1 MGTKDSRVD
10 AYVAKARPFAQPILT
25 RVRKAIHAGCPE
37 VVETIKWSVPAFE
50 YKGPM
55 CGMAAFKAYCS
66 VGFWKGPLLEQQPE
80 SRGPMTQLGR
90 VHAVDELPAE
100 KAIAA
105 LVRRAAKLNDEGV
118 KIKREPK
125 APKGPVTVPAY
136 FAAALKKN
144 KKAKA
149 AFDAF
154 SPSHRREYV
163 EWVADAK
170 QDATRQRRLAT
181 ALEWIAEGKGRNWKY
196 ERR

>member
-1 MGTKDSRVD
+1 
-10 AYVAKARPFAQPILT
+10 
-25 RVRKAIHAGCPE
+25 
-37 VVETIKWSVPAFE
+37 
-50 YKGPM
+50 
-55 CGMAAFKAYCS
+55 
-66 VGFWKGPLLEQQPE
+66 
-80 SRGPMTQLGR
+80 MTQLGR
-90 VHAVDELPAE
+90 VHSVDELPAE

-118 KIKREPK
+118 KIKRGPK

-170 QDATRQRRLAT
+170 QEATRQRRLAT